1 MPPLKRR
8 LSAKPTS
15 SISNETDGKLIDDPP
30 PHDII
35 NASPESDDKH
45 LNLDTS
51 TSTSTS
57 TSTVIVCDDSY
68 YNYTKDEKAY
78 LLSLSTIE
86 RKVCI
91 IAQQHLET
99 SFDLSRSSGFINWKL
114 TQTTNK

>member
-30 PHDII
+30 PNDII
-35 NASPESDDKH
+35 HASPKSDDKH

-51 TSTSTS
+51 TSTST
-57 TSTVIVCDDSY
+57 VLVCDDTS
-68 YNYTKDEKAY
+68 YNYTKDELAY